1 VVAVLAVAGASRR
14 SSAEKTTRKQLALLA
29 VEGAAVEAPPSSYA
43 AAAKA
48 SLMPATAAA
57 KWEVHKFGGAS
68 LATAGLYRQC
78 SDLLIAESEKPL
90 ETAGSCAP
98 TMAIVSAKG
107 GVTDRLIAVV
117 QASRDDMAEAE
128 SLLNAVAKEQL
139 EVVRELATDD
149 RYAEVEKRIQADQQD
164 ILNVVRA
171 VSLLRTIPPSTME
184 LVTGYGEVWSAM
196 TMHAYLD
203 SQGVTTAWMDARE
216 VLVVEQIGFG
226 LGEKGSSNVVGVDP
240 LWDATQERVVSWFK
254 ERGDLLK
261 EDCKKRAPIVIV
273 TGFVASTLEG
283 APTTLKRSG
292 SDYSATIFARLMGAS
307 GITMWK
313 NVNGV
318 YTADPRRVPEA
329 FPIES
334 LKYDEAIELA
344 YFGAQVLHP
353 SAMMPCIEDSIP
365 IYVRNI
371 FNPAHPGTVIQ
382 ERANTLSETAQ
393 AWSQEYASATGSLE
407 KPHCPVELADGE
419 PPIRGISSIDN
430 VAVVS
435 IAGTSAAPEIPGKL
449 FSELAKNQ
457 ISVLMVAQASADA
470 SICIIVEESV
480 AQQALSVLNNAFENE
495 LRRGMLTGIT
505 VESNH
510 SVVAIVGE
518 GMAFRPGTGATFTKA
533 MANAGVNIRCIAQ
546 GSSERQISIVVLKED
561 CTKALRAAHA
571 ALALSNTQLC
581 VAVIGSSGKVGS
593 ELLKQMASTERGVV
607 FTDEGTDPSAKRKVL
622 DDLRLDF
629 KVTAVLREG
638 GMRTSYDGLD
648 VSLEDKLY
656 EDADKVQPND
666 LDELTKF
673 LNEDY
678 NGNHVIVD
686 CSASQEVSDY
696 YAKWMRS
703 GIHVITAN
711 KKAGSGGLQRYDEC
725 RDAQRSAAQWYYE
738 TTGPG
743 SGLPVLTTLK
753 DMTQSGDTV
762 HRVRGTFSGSMSY
775 LLTELDKGVPLSKAV
790 EGASAENL
798 LEPDPR
804 EDLEGTDVRRKVVV
818 LARELGQRLEM
829 DDVVCESLLPDPL
842 KDWEP
847 DTSAGAAPLHA
858 QFVEALKPYD
868 EEVAARIKALAKP
881 DHVVVQLSVVD
892 LKDGANKAEVRL
904 EAVPSCHADGV
915 TSFAPRPRTSSENIV
930 EITTARYSPAAG
942 SDSMILRGPGAGA
955 ATTASG
961 LFADLLKLSRT
972 LVEWNIPKII

>member
-1 VVAVLAVAGASRR
+1 MLAVTGLTNQGSKGEEEDRQLLPK
-14 SSAEKTTRKQLALLA
+14 SAK
-29 VEGAAVEAPPSSYA
+29 
-43 AAAKA
+43 
-48 SLMPATAAA
+48 A

-353 SAMMPCIEDSIP
+353 SAMMPCIEGKIP
-365 IYVRNI
+365 IYVRNV
-371 FNPAHPGTVIQ
+371 FNPSHPGTVI
-382 ERANTLSETAQ
+382 EGRALGLFDSSEAWRKANVDADVKRVADQLRLSGDE
-393 AWSQEYASATGSLE
+393 S
-407 KPHCPVELADGE
+407 
-419 PPIRGISSIDN
+419 PIRGITSVDN
-430 VAVVS
+430 V
-435 IAGTSAAPEIPGKL
+435 
-449 FSELAKNQ
+449 
-457 ISVLMVAQASADA
+457 
-470 SICIIVEESV
+470 
-480 AQQALSVLNNAFENE
+480 
-495 LRRGMLTGIT
+495 
-505 VESNH
+505 
-510 SVVAIVGE
+510 
-518 GMAFRPGTGATFTKA
+518 
-533 MANAGVNIRCIAQ
+533 
-546 GSSERQISIVVLKED
+546 
-561 CTKALRAAHA
+561 
-571 ALALSNTQLC
+571 
-581 VAVIGSSGKVGS
+581 
-593 ELLKQMASTERGVV
+593 
-607 FTDEGTDPSAKRKVL
+607 
-622 DDLRLDF
+622 
-629 KVTAVLREG
+629 
-638 GMRTSYDGLD
+638 
-648 VSLEDKLY
+648 
-656 EDADKVQPND
+656 
-666 LDELTKF
+666 
-673 LNEDY
+673 
-678 NGNHVIVD
+678 
-686 CSASQEVSDY
+686 
-696 YAKWMRS
+696 
-703 GIHVITAN
+703 
-711 KKAGSGGLQRYDEC
+711 
-725 RDAQRSAAQWYYE
+725 
-738 TTGPG
+738 
-743 SGLPVLTTLK
+743 
-753 DMTQSGDTV
+753 
-762 HRVRGTFSGSMSY
+762 
-775 LLTELDKGVPLSKAV
+775 
-790 EGASAENL
+790 
-798 LEPDPR
+798 
-804 EDLEGTDVRRKVVV
+804 
-818 LARELGQRLEM
+818 
-829 DDVVCESLLPDPL
+829 
-842 KDWEP
+842 
-847 DTSAGAAPLHA
+847 
-858 QFVEALKPYD
+858 
-868 EEVAARIKALAKP
+868 
-881 DHVVVQLSVVD
+881 
-892 LKDGANKAEVRL
+892 
-904 EAVPSCHADGV
+904 
-915 TSFAPRPRTSSENIV
+915 
-930 EITTARYSPAAG
+930 
-942 SDSMILRGPGAGA
+942 
-955 ATTASG
+955 
-961 LFADLLKLSRT
+961 
-972 LVEWNIPKII
+972 